1 VSSNHAL
8 SSIGALAGH
17 PIIPVIVIDDAAH
30 AEGVANALLDGG
42 ISCAEVTFRTPAA
55 AAAIRAMAGVPGFTV
70 GAGTVISFDQLE
82 VATDAGATFI
92 VSPGLDPEL
101 VSAVRSRSL
110 GILPGVATATEVL
123 TAIRAGLDAVK
134 FFPADQLGGLAM
146 IRALAAP
153 FPQIGFIPS
162 GGVNAENAAEYL
174 ADGAVPAV
182 SGSWMAPADLIA
194 AANFGEIERRTAV
207 AVSKLGLT

>member
-1 VSSNHAL
+1 M

-30 AEGVANALLDGG
+30 AESLANALLDGG

-92 VSPGLDPEL
+92 VSPGLDPDL
-101 VSAVRSRSL
+101 VDAARARSL
-110 GILPGVATATEVL
+110 GVLPGVATATEVL

>member
-1 VSSNHAL
+1 M

-30 AEGVANALLDGG
+30 AESLANALLDGG

-92 VSPGLDPEL
+92 VSPGLDPDL
-101 VSAVRSRSL
+101 VDAARARSL
-110 GILPGVATATEVL
+110 GVLPGVATATEVL

-162 GGVNAENAAEYL
+162 GGVSAENAAEYL
-174 ADGAVPAV
+174 ADRAVPAV

-207 AVSKLGLT
+207 AVAKIGPT